1 MWTNVFK
8 IGSLHHISWFQFLPL
23 ESDLIPEKGAKGE
36 QKDAATSLVLSAH
49 VQLQKEGFLSTWT
62 NSFVGP
68 WDPSQGIH
76 NPDDKIKLW
85 LFLSGRHSSVVE
97 AAQTAVSK
105 LRVVSSGLWLSPGD
119 SEEVAAALSQ
129 ALRNCIERALR
140 GMSYQRYGDVFA
152 RCHPFS
158 QSGKTFRRVHPTLEF
173 IFAATEEAIFVHV
186 IISAKHIRTLSGHDM
201 ERVVKRRSSSNYAER
216 FPVIVAPHGMRG
228 GVTGCCPSDLVK
240 QVYLSSSKN
249 KALNGFSVLGVP
261 LHAAQASGCQL
272 RGQSCYVEV
281 TLGCHGAEA
290 GKGDEKQSS
299 GDNFRAP
306 EGTFIYPSEAV
317 LVPVVRTVSA
327 RSSLKRLW
335 LQNWGGASQFGSSF
349 AMNCLGIESAGR
361 LEFVDGSQHNYDSSS
376 DSNSSS
382 ISSISSTSSDSDDKM
397 TSAVGDLEA
406 DADSLTCR
414 QSGFSPVDQFENDYK
429 QVSKRPRLGVTES
442 FGGPGTVI
450 DATTEAYK
458 SDLSPLEAN
467 EPFRCL
473 WDWDDNDKS
482 GGLDIHILISEF
494 GDFSDLFESDT
505 LPFGELPGI
514 ADSQALV
521 FSMMDCSEIIS
532 SPCIGG
538 MDTDQML
545 LPVSGFSSFDSLNPP
560 LPSATEEFAVQ
571 TQDFTKDSRLSD
583 PTSNYLA
590 PPISG
595 EFEHLSKAEAM
606 LTFAS
611 EYRAVETAS
620 SEMSSSIF
628 SSPYIPGSKNMES
641 SHSSTNCYIYGVMP
655 PPRLNAPDEKPGSLN
670 AKAGSVRNNILN
682 PKKYYTQITSW
693 KRERDK
699 KLISCNNTIASC
711 EGGAPF
717 SGANSTTPVKSL
729 EMKKADV
736 TVEVSHSLFRL
747 KTMLATEVEC
757 FLFQASM
764 CRTRHM
770 LLSSCNSGF
779 AGLNSRLT
787 GGTTVSDQLRGNP
800 NFSSDKMSSIYEVK
814 KKDSVPVRIAGDF
827 DGGMLDGPVSAPVGV
842 WRSVG
847 VPKGAKP
854 TRSPSIENTP
864 SFAHNTFNEEGMVMY
879 GLTQPLQ
886 ELLDSIPLL
895 VQQATS
901 FVDVSL
907 DSDCG
912 DGPYGWLALQEQCRR
927 GFSCGPSM
935 VHAGCGGLLATGHS
949 LDIAGVEL
957 LDPISASVHPSSVI
971 SLLQSDIKVA
981 LKSAFG
987 NLDGPLTVIDW
998 CKGRSQ
1004 SVDTA
1009 AVGDGYV
1016 VDSIIGEARDSLNSI
1031 TLAGGEPISP
1041 SQSSGG
1047 STSSLKV
1054 SSSMDGTRMDEG
1066 SQRRLNQETSN
1077 LESEQ
1082 QLCSSCLRPTLFV
1095 LPLPAI
1101 LVGYQDDWL
1110 KTSTSSLQL
1119 WEKAPLE
1126 PYALPKPMTYSVI
1139 CPDIGF
1145 LTSAAADFFLQLGTV
1160 YESCKLG
1167 THSPQNIGQMDS
1179 GSGKLLSSGFVL
1191 IDCPQSMKIE
1201 SGGTSFMG
1209 SISDYLL
1216 ALSSGWDL
1224 KSFLKSLSDVIKTL
1238 RIGLNSTIHQK
1249 EGNTCPTTVIYVVC
1263 PFPEPVAVLQTLV
1276 ESSTALGSISL
1287 SLEKERRSLLR
1298 SQVGK
1303 ALSCSA
1309 AADETSISNVLALS
1323 GFSIP
1328 KLVLQ
1333 IVTVESILRISS
1345 PALNELVLLKEI
1357 AFTVYNKARRIA
1369 RSPGSDAQSLS
1380 GTTGRS
1386 QSALMQISSP
1396 PIQGMWKDCV
1406 TPRIS
1411 GSSLTR
1417 EGELDAGLRSWDNSW
1432 QTSRGGVLS
1441 CDPIRSGDNSIPD
1454 ACMRYA
1460 FEPLFI
1466 LAEPGSIELGISPTV
1481 LGNGV
1486 TESLRSSADEN
1497 SGVFM
1502 QTSTSSGCADSAG
1515 VSPLLHGSEAD
1526 GFGPSHPKTPSL
1538 HCCYG
1543 WTEDWRW
1550 LVCVWTDSRGELLDS
1565 HIFPFGGISSRQ
1577 DTKGLQCI
1585 FVQVLQQGCQILSGP
1600 SSDIGAIKP
1609 RDIVITR
1616 IGCFYELERQ
1626 EWQKAI
1632 YSVGGNEVKKW
1643 PLQLRHALPDGVSA
1657 SNNGSSLHQ
1666 QEISMIQERTLPSS
1680 PSSSMYSPQTKS
1692 SSFIKGGLGQ
1702 TNTRKQLMGGQAV
1715 IDSSRGIFQSVQS
1728 ISLVGVSIDHSL
1740 HLILQADASFTGG
1753 TGAQGGGS
1761 GAVLPN
1767 SYLEG
1772 VNPVKSL
1779 GSASSSYVLIP
1790 SPSMRFLPSTPLQ
1803 LPTCLTSESP
1813 PLAHLLHSKG
1823 SAIALSTGFVVSKAV
1838 PSIRSDLQSTMKEE
1852 WPSILSVSLIDYY
1865 GGTNMIQEKMAKGG
1879 ITKHSRNLSSDYR
1892 DHEIETHLILESLA
1906 AELHALSWMTVSPA
1920 YLDRRS
1926 ALPFH
1931 CDMVLRLRRLLHFA
1945 DKQLLRSDSAEV

>member
-23 ESDLIPEKGAKGE
+23 ESDLIYEKGAKGA
-36 QKDAATSLVLSAH
+36 QKDAATALVLSAH

-68 WDPSQGIH
+68 WDPSQGVH

-85 LFLSGRHSSVVE
+85 LFLSGHHSSVVE

-105 LRVVSSGLWLSPGD
+105 LRVVGSGLWLSPGD

-186 IISAKHIRTLSGHDM
+186 IISAKHIRTLSGHDL
-201 ERVVKRRSSSNYAER
+201 ERVVKRRSSSNYAEK

-261 LHAAQASGCQL
+261 LHVAQASGCQL
-272 RGQSCYVEV
+272 RGQSCFVEV
-281 TLGCHGAEA
+281 TLGCHGTEAE
-290 GKGDEKQSS
+290 KGDEKQSS

-306 EGTFIYPSEAV
+306 EGTFIYPPEAV

-349 AMNCLGIESAGR
+349 AVNCLGIGNAGR
-361 LEFVDGSQHNYDSSS
+361 LELDGSQRSYDSSS

-382 ISSISSTSSDSDDKM
+382 ISSISSTSSDSDGKK
-397 TSAVGDLEA
+397 TSAVGDLET
-406 DADSLTCR
+406 DADSLACR
-414 QSGFSPVDQFENDYK
+414 QSGFSSVDQFENDDYK
-429 QVSKRPRLGVTES
+429 QVTKRPRLGATES

-450 DATTEAYK
+450 NATTEAYK

-473 WDWDDNDKS
+473 WEWDHNDKS
-482 GGLDIHILISEF
+482 GGLDIHILIAEF
-494 GDFSDLFESDT
+494 GDFSELFESDT
-505 LPFGELPGI
+505 LPFGELPGV
-514 ADSQALV
+514 AESQPLV
-521 FSMMDCSEIIS
+521 FSMLDCGEIIS
-532 SPCIGG
+532 SPCIG

-545 LPVSGFSSFDSLNPP
+545 VPVSGFSSFESLNPP
-560 LPSATEEFAVQ
+560 PPSAIEEVAVQ
-571 TQDFTKDSRLSD
+571 TQDSIKDSRLSD
-583 PTSNYLA
+583 LASNYSA
-590 PPISG
+590 PHISG
-595 EFEHLSKAEAM
+595 EFEHLFKAEAM
-606 LTFAS
+606 LTIAS

-628 SSPYIPGSKNMES
+628 SSPYIPGSRNIES
-641 SHSSTNCYIYGVMP
+641 STSSTNSYIYGIMP
-655 PPRLNAPDEKPGSLN
+655 PPRLNAADEKPGSLN
-670 AKAGSVRNNILN
+670 VKAGSGRNNILN

-693 KRERDK
+693 KRECDNR
-699 KLISCNNTIASC
+699 LISCNNIVASC
-711 EGGAPF
+711 EGVTPL
-717 SGANSTTPVKSL
+717 SGVNSTTSAKSL
-729 EMKKADV
+729 EMKKADG
-736 TVEVSHSLFRL
+736 TVEAAHSLLCL

-770 LLSSCNSGF
+770 LLSSCNSGST
-779 AGLNSRLT
+779 GLNSKLT
-787 GGTTVSDQLRGNP
+787 GGTTVSDQLRGNS
-800 NFSSDKMSSIYEVK
+800 NFSSDKMASMYEIK

-827 DGGMLDGPVSAPVGV
+827 DGAMLDGPVSAPVGV

-847 VPKGAKP
+847 VPKGVKP
-854 TRSPSIENTP
+854 TRSPSIENTS
-864 SFAHNTFNEEGMVMY
+864 SFAHNSLNEDGMVMY
-879 GLTQPLQ
+879 GQTQPLQ

-901 FVDVSL
+901 FVDVAL

-1004 SVDTA
+1004 SGDTA
-1009 AVGDGYV
+1009 AVGEGYV
-1016 VDSIIGEARDSLNSI
+1016 VESIVGEARDSLNSI
-1031 TLAGGEPISP
+1031 ALAGGEPISP
-1041 SQSSGG
+1041 SQSSG
-1047 STSSLKV
+1047 
-1054 SSSMDGTRMDEG
+1054 DG
-1066 SQRRLNQETSN
+1066 SQRRSNQEISN

-1082 QLCSSCLRPTLFV
+1082 LLSSPRLRPTLFV

-1110 KTSTSSLQL
+1110 KASTSSLQL

-1126 PYALPKPMTYSVI
+1126 PYAPPKPMTYSVI

-1167 THSPQNIGQMDS
+1167 SHSPQNIGQMEL
-1179 GSGKLLSSGFVL
+1179 GPGKLSSSGFVL
-1191 IDCPQSMKIE
+1191 VDCPQSMKIQ

-1209 SISDYLL
+1209 SMSDYLL
-1216 ALSSGWDL
+1216 ALSNGWDL

-1238 RIGLNSTIHQK
+1238 RIGMNSTIHQK
-1249 EGNTCPTTVIYVVC
+1249 EGNSCPTTVIYVVC
-1263 PFPEPVAVLQTLV
+1263 PFPEPVAVLQTLL
-1276 ESSTALGSISL
+1276 ESSTALGSISP

-1309 AADETSISNVLALS
+1309 AADEASISNVLTVS

-1333 IVTVESILRISS
+1333 IVTVESILRITS

-1369 RSPGSDAQSLS
+1369 RSPGNDGQSLS

-1386 QSALMQISSP
+1386 QSTVMQISSP

-1406 TPRIS
+1406 TPRLS
-1411 GSSLTR
+1411 GSSLSR
-1417 EGELDAGLRSWDNSW
+1417 DGELDGSLRSWDNSW
-1432 QTSRGGVLS
+1432 QTSRSGGLS

-1454 ACMRYA
+1454 ACPRYA

-1466 LAEPGSIELGISPTV
+1466 LAEPGSIELGIPPTV
-1481 LGNGV
+1481 PGNGV
-1486 TESLRSSADEN
+1486 SESSRSSADEN
-1497 SGVFM
+1497 SGGVFM

-1515 VSPLLHGSEAD
+1515 ASSLLHGSEAD

-1550 LVCVWTDSRGELLDS
+1550 LVCIWTDSRGELLDS

-1585 FVQVLQQGCQILSGP
+1585 FVQVLQQGCQILSCP
-1600 SSDIGAIKP
+1600 SSDIGSIKP

-1643 PLQLRHALPDGVSA
+1643 PLQLRQALPDGVST
-1657 SNNGSSLHQ
+1657 SSNGSSLHQ
-1666 QEISMIQERTLPSS
+1666 QEMNMIQERTLPSS

-1702 TNTRKQLMGGQAV
+1702 TNSRKQLMGGQAV
-1715 IDSSRGIFQSVQS
+1715 IDSSRGLFQSVQS
-1728 ISLVGVSIDHSL
+1728 ISLVGVSIDRSL

-1753 TGAQGGGS
+1753 TGTQGGGI
-1761 GAVLPN
+1761 GGTVLPN

-1790 SPSMRFLPSTPLQ
+1790 SPSMRFLPSAPLQ

-1838 PSIRSDLQSTMKEE
+1838 PSIRSDLQSNMKEE
-1852 WPSILSVSLIDYY
+1852 WPSIVSVSLIDYY

-1879 ITKHSRNLSSDYR
+1879 ITKHSRNLSSDSR

-1945 DKQLLRSDSAEV
+1945 DRQLQRSDPTHV